1 MASEH
6 PLHEFSIV
14 AGAHRGATFSLGSD
28 GVLVIGSDE
37 SCDICLSDAGVAARH
52 AMLMSQGAAVTIRR
66 LDGGV
71 EVDGAPLV
79 ADPRATLEPG
89 ATVVLGGVQLRLAA
103 STAPVAPAVAPGA
116 SIGPRTRRRRLL
128 PALVVGGA
136 AIVVASLTAQKLD
149 ASRVVATD
157 RADADAVRALLQRE
171 GLTQQVEITETSY
184 GVVLNGVVEPQAAAR
199 LRSVASTVSVP
210 IINSVVSDAEL
221 LEQVREVFRT
231 HGYDAVLS
239 YSGERRVR
247 VENLDENH
255 QRVRQAAARVRS
267 DVSQLQGLAFAPA
280 GATPAPDHPPAYDG
294 GTAEHVSAR
303 VDGETAY
310 LATSGGARYFV
321 GSVLPGGE
329 TVRRITASAVQID
342 RDGQISW
349 FGL

>member
-14 AGAHRGATFSLGSD
+14 AGAHHGATFTLGSD
-28 GVLVIGSDE
+28 DVLVIGSDE

-52 AMLMSQGAAVTIRR
+52 AMLMSQAAAVTVRR
-66 LDGGV
+66 LDGEV
-71 EVDGAPLV
+71 EVDGVLLD
-79 ADPRATLEPG
+79 ADPRATLGPG
-89 ATVVLGGVQLRLAA
+89 ATVVIGGVQLRRAA
-103 STAPVAPAVAPGA
+103 STVPVAHATTGAPIA
-116 SIGPRTRRRRLL
+116 PRTRRRRLL

-149 ASRVVATD
+149 ASRVVGAD
-157 RADADAVRALLQRE
+157 KADADAVRALLQHE
-171 GLTQQVEITETSY
+171 GLTQQVEVTETSY
-184 GVVLNGVVEPQAAAR
+184 GLVLNGVVEPKAAAR
-199 LRSVASTVSVP
+199 LRSVAATVSAP
-210 IINSVVSDAEL
+210 IINSIISDAEL

-231 HGYDAVLS
+231 HGYDAAIT
-239 YSGERRVR
+239 YIGERRVR
-247 VENLDENH
+247 VDNLDENH

-267 DVSQLQGLAFAPA
+267 DVSQLQGLAFATA
-280 GATPAPDHPPAYDG
+280 GATPPPDHLPAYDS
-294 GTAEHVSAR
+294 GTADQINAR

-329 TVRRITASAVQID
+329 TVRQITANAVQID